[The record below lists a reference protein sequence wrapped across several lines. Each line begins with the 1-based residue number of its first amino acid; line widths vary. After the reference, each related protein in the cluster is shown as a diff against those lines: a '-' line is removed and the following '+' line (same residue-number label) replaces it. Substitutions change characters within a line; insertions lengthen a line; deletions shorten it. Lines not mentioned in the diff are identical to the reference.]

1 MTPRSMAMALGAVL
15 LLAAGTAEAKG
26 PKGKLVGVVNL
37 NTATAA
43 QLDLLPRVG
52 QKMAG
57 KIIAHREKEPFRRI
71 EDLVKV
77 KGIGKKGFEKMRPY
91 LTVNGETTL
100 KLEKV
105 EKEADAAQA
114 RTAPPGR

>member
-1 MTPRSMAMALGAVL
+1 MNPRTMAIALGAAL
-15 LLAAGTAEAKG
+15 LLATGSAEAKG

-43 QLDLLPRVG
+43 QLDLLPGVG

-57 KIIAHREKEPFRRI
+57 KIIAYREKEPFRRI

-77 KGIGKKGFEKMRPY
+77 KGIGKKGLEKMRPY
-91 LTVNGETTL
+91 LSVSGETTL
-100 KLEKV
+100 ALEKV
-105 EKEADAAQA
+105 EKEAGDAQD